1 MKIIKELDLNS
12 VEIACATLKAG
23 GIISFATDT
32 IYGVAADASN
42 EKAVDKLYEIKK
54 RDQKKPIA
62 IFVKNLEK
70 AQEIFNFDYLSTK
83 LAKEFMPGAITL
95 VLKTRNSANLA
106 KNLNYNNDGFI
117 GFRIVDREF
126 ITKLMNK
133 FEGNLAVTSANISKQ
148 KSSTT
153 NEEVKNYFKNSNLD
167 LLIEGKEPEHKVAST
182 VIKVENGKPE
192 ILRQGAINLS
202 NENYI

>member
-1 MKIIKELDLNS
+1 MRL
-12 VEIACATLKAG
+12 
-23 GIISFATDT
+23 
-32 IYGVAADASN
+32 
-42 EKAVDKLYEIKK
+42 
-54 RDQKKPIA
+54 
-62 IFVKNLEK
+62 
-70 AQEIFNFDYLSTK
+70 
-83 LAKEFMPGAITL
+83 
-95 VLKTRNSANLA
+95 
-106 KNLNYNNDGFI
+106 
-117 GFRIVDREF
+117 EF

-167 LLIEGKEPEHKVAST
+167 LLIEGKEPEHKIAST
-182 VIKVENGKPE
+182 VIKIENGKPE

>member
-106 KNLNYNNDGFI
+106 KNLNYNNDGFL